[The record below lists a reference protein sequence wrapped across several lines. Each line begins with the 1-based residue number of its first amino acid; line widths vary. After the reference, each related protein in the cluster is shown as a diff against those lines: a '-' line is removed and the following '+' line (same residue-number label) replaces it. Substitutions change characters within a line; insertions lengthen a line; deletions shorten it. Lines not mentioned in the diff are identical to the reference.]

1 MARKQL
7 ALLAAA
13 LGVTAPVHAFDTRN
27 DAQTVMFYYAVPLD
41 ARSKKERNPWMG
53 MQINGKRD
61 YQTYS
66 MDAPLYTFNV
76 AEGGAAEA
84 SLIVIGAVAVGA
96 AVAVASKGK
105 SSQQQ
110 VQQQQQT
117 QQAQQ
122 AAKPP
127 SGTTTTPTP
136 CPQSCP

>member
-7 ALLAAA
+7 ALLAAL
-13 LGVTAPVHAFDTRN
+13 LGVATPSHAFDTRS

-41 ARSKKERNPWMG
+41 ARSKKERSPWMG

-84 SLIVIGAVAVGA
+84 SLLAIGAVAIGAAA
-96 AVAVASKGK
+96 AVAARGK

-110 VQQQQQT
+110 VQQQQQA

-127 SGTTTTPTP
+127 ATAPTP
-136 CPQSCP
+136 CPTDCAK

>member
-13 LGVTAPVHAFDTRN
+13 LGVATPSHAFDTRN

-53 MQINGKRD
+53 MQVNGKRD

-66 MDAPLYTFNV
+66 MDAPLYTFNL

-84 SLIVIGAVAVGA
+84 SLLAIGAVAIGA
-96 AVAVASKGK
+96 AVLVGSRGK
-105 SSQQQ
+105 SAQQQ
-110 VQQQQQT
+110 VQQE

-122 AAKPP
+122 AAKPAATSP
-127 SGTTTTPTP
+127 AP
-136 CPQSCP
+136 CPTDCAK

>member
-7 ALLAAA
+7 ALLASL
-13 LGVTAPVHAFDTRN
+13 LGVATPSHAFDTRS
-27 DAQTVMFYYAVPLD
+27 DAQTVMFYYAMPLD

-53 MQINGKRD
+53 MQVNGKRD

-84 SLIVIGAVAVGA
+84 SLLAIGAVAIGA
-96 AVAVASKGK
+96 AVLVGSRSKA
-105 SSQQQ
+105 SQQQ
-110 VQQQQQT
+110 VQQE

-127 SGTTTTPTP
+127 ATAPTP
-136 CPQSCP
+136 CPTDCAK